1 MSKIDNKKIFL
12 SINDLKEHLHQERQN
27 SSTMLFAT
35 SGGFDPVHIGH
46 LKCFQAMKQL
56 SIKSVLPGVKGKTV
70 IIINGDGFLV
80 RKKGYAFM
88 PALER
93 AEIIAEFECVDY
105 VTFWDDGTQ
114 FVNGALRTL
123 RPDFFC
129 KGGDRDN
136 SRVVPEFNVCNDIGC
151 KVLFNVGG
159 EKLQSSSAL
168 VQRLNHGKNT
178 YNI

>member
-1 MSKIDNKKIFL
+1 MSKMNPKIYQHCQ
-12 SINDLKEHLHQERQN
+12 DLKHHLQDICKN
-27 SSTMLFAT
+27 SDVMIFST
-35 SGGFDPVHIGH
+35 SGGFDPIHIGH
-46 LKCFQAMKQL
+46 LKCFQDMKSMTQNSL
-56 SIKSVLPGVKGKTV
+56 LPGVSAKTV
-70 IIINGDGFLV
+70 VIVNGDGFLK

-88 PALER
+88 PAMER
-93 AEIIAEFECVDY
+93 AEIIAELECVDY

-114 FVNGALRTL
+114 YVTGALRIL

-136 SRVVPEFNVCNDIGC
+136 ERVVPEFKVCEDIGC

-159 EKLQSSSAL
+159 VKLQSSSAL
-168 VQRLNHGKNT
+168 VERSKHGNKT

>member
-1 MSKIDNKKIFL
+1 MSTVNPKIYQHCQ
-12 SINDLKEHLHQERQN
+12 DLKDHLRGLNNN
-27 SSTMLFAT
+27 SNMMVFST

-46 LKCFQAMKQL
+46 LKCFQEMKKL
-56 SIKSVLPGVKGKTV
+56 TKSMLLPGIEGKTV
-70 IIINGDGFLV
+70 IILNGDGFLK

-88 PALER
+88 PAMER
-93 AEIIAEFECVDY
+93 AEIIAELECVDY
-105 VTFWDDGTQ
+105 VTFWDDGSQ
-114 FVNGALRTL
+114 FVTGALRIL

-129 KGGDRDN
+129 KGGDRD
-136 SRVVPEFNVCNDIGC
+136 SERVVPEFKVCEDIGC

-168 VQRLNHGKNT
+168 VERSRHGNKT